1 MLGFTAIAIAGASME
16 PALRSGQWWL
26 VRRTTDVRPGQM
38 IVFWHPIRTDLLTV
52 KRVDHRQKAGWWVLG
67 DNPAASDDS
76 RYFGAIEPEQVV
88 GRLVLRYRP
97 MVAIART

>member
-26 VRRTTDVRPGQM
+26 VRRTKNVRPGQM
-38 IVFWHPIRTDLLTV
+38 SVFWHPLRVDLLTV
-52 KRVDHRQKAGWWVLG
+52 KRVDHRQAAGWWVVG

-76 RYFGAIEPEQVV
+76 RFFGAVDPQRVV
-88 GRLVLRYRP
+88 GYLVLRYRP
-97 MVAIART
+97 MAALART